1 MGILAPY
8 LIGKNKQKNGD
19 LAHFFAQ
26 EGKNI
31 LAQFHG

>member
-1 MGILAPY
+1 MGILAPC
-8 LIGKNKQKNGD
+8 LIGKNQQKNGD